1 MSAER
6 ESRATRDEKQWGGR
20 LKGGAFGHG
29 PPAKNH
35 PQAALEAATQVSIVQ
50 VGIVV
55 AFGIAFGYIEAA
67 VVVYLR
73 EIFHPN
79 GFTFPM
85 RVFGLG
91 PLAKRLLLTEIG
103 REAAT
108 IVLIFTGA
116 WLFGRN
122 RRQRVAYFL
131 TIFAVWDIF
140 YYVWLKVLIDWP
152 ASIMDWDILFL
163 IPVVWASPVLYPVLL
178 SVMMFVFAAVLLFRL
193 PGAGPFK
200 VTLPDAIGFLAS
212 GLIVVLSFCLA
223 GVHAAQEDFASHFC
237 QSLFAAGGLLCLAVF
252 AKCLAQSRR
261 RT

>member
-1 MSAER
+1 MGADRQSPDNLAEPL
-6 ESRATRDEKQWGGR
+6 STT
-20 LKGGAFGHG
+20 LK
-29 PPAKNH
+29 N
-35 PQAALEAATQVSIVQ
+35 LS
-50 VGIVV
+50 IVV

-73 EIFHPN
+73 EIFHPD

-85 RVFGLG
+85 KVFGLG

-131 TIFAVWDIF
+131 TIFAAWDIF
-140 YYVWLKVLIDWP
+140 YYVWLKVLIGWP

-163 IPVVWASPVLYPVLL
+163 IPVVWASPVLYPVLA
-178 SVMMFVFAAVLLFRL
+178 SAMMLGFAVVLLLR
-193 PGAGPFK
+193 PPSARPFK
-200 VTLPDAIGFLAS
+200 VTLPDGIGFSAS
-212 GLIVVLSFCLA
+212 GLIVVVCFCVA
-223 GVHAAQEDFASHFC
+223 GVHAAEQDFASHFY
-237 QSLFAAGGLLCLAVF
+237 QSLFAAGVILCLAVF
-252 AKCLAQSRR
+252 VKCLLQSRR